1 VKRALGWASSAPGHR
16 FNCEAS
22 TFNWH
27 PEVMKLT
34 RSLGI
39 SALAFSALAQSQ
51 VKQSEADMLTV
62 MSTARIIQVLP
73 EINQLN
79 ELVHNRSDASK
90 IALLRQEIIEK
101 VLAASLEVDATIAQI
116 DNEIAQ
122 SNEVCGYL
130 SDRRD
135 KAVNRANLLSIVSGG
150 ALGAT
155 SAGLQLPS
163 RENGASS
170 IVGIAGGVLSSSLA
184 ISGIRAQKGGTR
196 LFDFSSN
203 MLAELFD
210 RSALGDSR
218 YDPIVWSFLNDVAP
232 TDQDRLTRKER
243 LIQTWITL
251 KRTDPPST
259 SAGKNK
265 IDKVTSQPSDKL
277 RLTIDDLEDRSA
289 MLEDVRAKISFLKR
303 DLAALL
309 LSLPLTTKPIE

>member
-1 VKRALGWASSAPGHR
+1 
-16 FNCEAS
+16 
-22 TFNWH
+22 
-27 PEVMKLT
+27 MKLIP
-34 RSLGI
+34 SLAMA
-39 SALAFSALAQSQ
+39 ALAFPAFAQAQ
-51 VKQSEADMLTV
+51 VMR
-62 MSTARIIQVLP
+62 TAKIIQVLP

-79 ELVHNRSDASK
+79 ELVRNQSDASK
-90 IALLRQEIIEK
+90 ITPIRQVIVEK

-122 SNEVCGYL
+122 SNEVHGYL

-150 ALGAT
+150 TLGAT

-163 RENGASS
+163 GENKPSS
-170 IVGIAGGVLSSSLA
+170 LVGIAAGVLSSTLA

-210 RSALGDSR
+210 RPALGDSR

-232 TDQDRLTRKER
+232 TDEDGLTRKER
-243 LIQTWITL
+243 LLQTWITL

-265 IDKVTSQPSDKL
+265 IDRVTSQPSDKL
-277 RLTIDDLEDRSA
+277 PLTIDDLEDRSA

-309 LSLPLTTKPIE
+309 LSLPDK

>member
-1 VKRALGWASSAPGHR
+1 
-16 FNCEAS
+16 
-22 TFNWH
+22 
-27 PEVMKLT
+27 
-34 RSLGI
+34 
-39 SALAFSALAQSQ
+39 
-51 VKQSEADMLTV
+51 
-62 MSTARIIQVLP
+62 VLS

-79 ELVHNRSDASK
+79 ELVRNQPDPSK
-90 IALLRQEIIEK
+90 ITPLRQIIIEK

-122 SNEVCGYL
+122 ANEVRGYL
-130 SDRRD
+130 SDKRD

-150 ALGAT
+150 TLGAT

-163 RENGASS
+163 GDNKASS
-170 IVGIAGGVLSSSLA
+170 IVGIAAGVVSSSLA

-203 MLAELFD
+203 MLAEVLD
-210 RSALGDSR
+210 RPALGDSR

-232 TDQDRLTRKER
+232 SDEEGLTRKER

-251 KRTDPPST
+251 RRTDPPST

-265 IDKVTSQPSDKL
+265 IDRVTSQPSDKL
-277 RLTIDDLEDRSA
+277 PLTIDDLEDRSA
-289 MLEDVRAKISFLKR
+289 MLQDVRAKISFLKR

-309 LSLPLTTKPIE
+309 LSLPDK

>member
-1 VKRALGWASSAPGHR
+1 
-16 FNCEAS
+16 
-22 TFNWH
+22 
-27 PEVMKLT
+27 MKLT
-34 RSLGI
+34 ESLVI
-39 SALAFSALAQSQ
+39 TALAFSALAQSQ
-51 VKQSEADMLTV
+51 VRKSATETSTV

-73 EINQLN
+73 EMNQLN
-79 ELVHNRSDASK
+79 ELVHNQSETSK
-90 IALLRQEIIEK
+90 ITRLRQEIIEK

-122 SNEVCGYL
+122 ANEVRGYL
-130 SDRRD
+130 SDKRD

-155 SAGLQLPS
+155 SAELQLPS
-163 RENGASS
+163 GDNKASS

-196 LFDFSSN
+196 LFDFNSN

-210 RSALGDSR
+210 RSTLGDSR

-232 TDQDRLTRKER
+232 IDEDGLTRKGR
-243 LIQTWITL
+243 LIQTWIAL

-259 SAGKNK
+259 SAGKDK
-265 IDKVTSQPSDKL
+265 IDRVTSQPSDKL
-277 RLTIDDLEDRSA
+277 PLTIDDLEDRSA

-309 LSLPLTTKPIE
+309 LSMPNQ

>member
-1 VKRALGWASSAPGHR
+1 
-16 FNCEAS
+16 
-22 TFNWH
+22 
-27 PEVMKLT
+27 MKLIP
-34 RSLGI
+34 SLAMA
-39 SALAFSALAQSQ
+39 ALAFPAFAQAQ
-51 VKQSEADMLTV
+51 VMR
-62 MSTARIIQVLP
+62 TAKIIQVLP

-79 ELVHNRSDASK
+79 ELVRNQSDASK
-90 IALLRQEIIEK
+90 ITPIRQVIIEK

-122 SNEVCGYL
+122 SNEVRGYL
-130 SDRRD
+130 SDKRD
-135 KAVNRANLLSIVSGG
+135 RAVNRANLLSIVSGG
-150 ALGAT
+150 TLGAT

-163 RENGASS
+163 GENKPSS
-170 IVGIAGGVLSSSLA
+170 LVGIAAGVLSSTLA

-210 RSALGDSR
+210 RPALGDSR

-232 TDQDRLTRKER
+232 TDEDGLTRKER
-243 LIQTWITL
+243 LLQTWITL

-265 IDKVTSQPSDKL
+265 IDRVTSQPSDKL
-277 RLTIDDLEDRSA
+277 PLTIDDLEDRSA

-309 LSLPLTTKPIE
+309 LSLPDK